1 MMAVNTSAPVPYLV
15 ALQPLVSPEEI
26 GLEDGGCTL
35 GRGAACHVVVPRP
48 VVSRLHAQI
57 ERNGARFQL
66 RDLGSING
74 TYVNGQ
80 RLYEPHLLAQH
91 DLIGLGEAAP
101 LLSFVDPDSTHT
113 AAATLRYDERS
124 MRFSI
129 GQDVLELTPN
139 QFRLLLHLHR
149 HRGEVCP
156 REECAVAVWGPNFA
170 PGMDATTLDRLLST
184 LRGALRK
191 VDPDAQLIETR
202 AGLGYRLT
210 DAA

>member
-1 MMAVNTSAPVPYLV
+1 MMATVTSAPMPYLV
-15 ALQPLVSPEEI
+15 ALQPLVQPDEI

-35 GRGAACHVVVPRP
+35 GRGAACQVVVPRQL
-48 VVSRLHAQI
+48 VSRLHAQI

-66 RDLGSING
+66 RDLGSVNG

-80 RLYEPHLLAQH
+80 RLYQPHLLAQH

-101 LLSFVDPDSTHT
+101 LLSFVDPDSTQT
-113 AAATLRYDERS
+113 AAAMLRYDERS
-124 MRFSI
+124 MRFSV
-129 GQDVLELTPN
+129 GQQVLDLTPN

-149 HRGEVCP
+149 HRGEVCS
-156 REECAVAVWGPNFA
+156 REECAEAVWGPNFA

-184 LRGALRK
+184 LRGTLRK
-191 VDPDAQLIETR
+191 VDPEARLIETR
-202 AGLGYRLT
+202 AGLGYRLA